1 MRKAQKKMKWQADK
15 ERREVKIWKKGDKI
29 MLSTKDLVFR
39 ERLTKK
45 LMKRY
50 IRPYVIEDVIS
61 RNTMKL
67 RLLASM
73 RIHLVVNVNR
83 VVRYREPIKRQRVK
97 KPKPVKVEGVE
108 EWEVEKILNKRK
120 IQGVDKY
127 LVHWKEFMAEN
138 DIWEKKEDLENTR
151 ELVDKF
157 EERMSMEVRRQEG
170 IEKKWKVKLNPKV
183 EEFRRSELPEKYMA
197 KILFG

>member
-1 MRKAQKKMKWQADK
+1 MKWQADK

>member
-108 EWEVEKILNKRK
+108 GWEVEKILNKRK

>member
-127 LVHWKEFMAEN
+127 LVHWKEFIAEN

-170 IEKKWKVKLNPKV
+170 IEKK
-183 EEFRRSELPEKYMA
+183 
-197 KILFG
+197 